1 VTRALALAALV
12 AALAVPASAPAAS
25 KPKPA
30 DVSVMTRNMYLGAN
44 PLPLATTAGEDF
56 EREAGRILDAV
67 DRSQP
72 NARMKLMAR
81 EIVKAKPDFVNLQE
95 VTAWYTG
102 DKGDPAPAR
111 VVRWDYLMTLR
122 AELKELGAGYR
133 VAAASFPLD
142 IEGSTDRG
150 VDVRFK
156 TGNVILVRKGVT
168 VERAKSGSFK
178 AQFEVPT
185 QAIGT
190 VETTRGWNYVDFRK
204 GTQRGRVVNAHP
216 EAFSTDVRLAQ
227 TKELVKGALRTK
239 LRVIL
244 AGDMNTGPDLPK
256 AEDRPPYFEL
266 TKAGLVDRRTPK
278 FNCCFNDDLR
288 TGTWDHIVDRIMTR
302 PKLPLVR
309 SFIGSTKDTTPSGLL
324 ASDHGAVTSV
334 LRLR

>member
-1 VTRALALAALV
+1 VTALALAALLG
-12 AALAVPASAPAAS
+12 ALVVPAPASAAP

-44 PLPLATTAGEDF
+44 PLPLATASGEEF
-56 EREAGRILDAV
+56 ERAAGRILDAV
-67 DRSQP
+67 DASEP
-72 NARMKLMAR
+72 NARMKVMAR
-81 EIVKAKPDFVNLQE
+81 EIAKAKADFVNLQE

-102 DKGDPAPAR
+102 KKGGPARAR
-111 VVRWDYLMTLR
+111 VVRWDYLGALR
-122 AELKELGAGYR
+122 GELEALGARYR
-133 VAAASFPLD
+133 VAAVSFPLD
-142 IEGSTDRG
+142 LEAPTDRG

-156 TGNVILVRKGVT
+156 TGNAILVREGVT
-168 VERAKSGSFK
+168 VERAKSGAFK
-178 AQFEVPT
+178 TQFRVPT

-204 GTQRGRVVNAHP
+204 GAQRGRIVNAHP

-227 TKELVKGALRTK
+227 TKELVKGALKTK

-256 AEDRPPYFEL
+256 AEDRPSYFEL
-266 TKAGLVDRRTPK
+266 TKAGLVDRRTPE
-278 FNCCFNDDLR
+278 FNCCFSDDLR